1 MLSARRRQPAIRAVH
16 LGEGLLASATDGAG
30 GSNGEVIVD
39 QRSSLLE
46 QLRIERSEDSA
57 PQGRKALWWSVGI
70 AAVVAAGVAT
80 WVVAMPRGV
89 PVKVAT
95 ASLAPVD
102 AATAP
107 ASILDASGY
116 VVARRQATVSAK
128 ITGKVV
134 AVAIEDGQRV
144 ERGDVMAR
152 LDDTNAQAAV
162 AQARAELNQSKAN
175 LLAADIAL
183 ENAGPTFQRN
193 QAQFTRA
200 VISAQTFD
208 TAKTAYDSA
217 RTSRDVAARAVE
229 VAEARLALAQ
239 RNLDD
244 TVVHAP
250 FSGIVTVKAAQEG
263 EMVSPISAGG
273 GFTRTGIGTIVDMG
287 SLEVE
292 VDVSENF
299 INRVRADQPATVKLN
314 AYPDWSIPARV
325 IAIIPTAERAK
336 ATVKVRV
343 GFDVRDARILPEM
356 GARVA
361 FLSEPNDNAAARGDG
376 AQAQQRA
383 LLVPEGAVQ
392 RNGDTGVVYVV
403 TGGNVEKR
411 SVRLG
416 ERSAAGQIVL
426 SGLTSGTRVA
436 IGDFAKLA
444 DGAAVRIEN

>member
-1 MLSARRRQPAIRAVH
+1 M
-16 LGEGLLASATDGAG
+16 
-30 GSNGEVIVD
+30 D

-46 QLRIERSEDSA
+46 QLRIERSDETVPRSRA
-57 PQGRKALWWSVGI
+57 AVWWSVGV

-95 ASLAPVD
+95 VALAPSDV
-102 AATAP
+102 ATAQ

-116 VVARRQATVSAK
+116 IVARRQATVSAK

-134 AVAIEDGQRV
+134 AVAIEEGQRV
-144 ERGDVMAR
+144 ERGDVIAR
-152 LDDTNAQAAV
+152 LDDTNAQATV
-162 AQARAELNQSKAN
+162 AQARAELDQSKAN
-175 LLAADIAL
+175 LAAADVAL
-183 ENAGPTFQRN
+183 ANAGPTFQRN
-193 QAQFTRA
+193 ELQFTRA

-208 TAKTAYDSA
+208 TAKTAYDST
-217 RTSRDVAARAVE
+217 RTSRDVAVRAVD
-229 VAEARLALAQ
+229 VAAARLALAQ

-244 TVVHAP
+244 TVVRAP

-273 GFTRTGIGTIVDMG
+273 GFTRTGIGTIVDMS

-299 INRVRADQPATVKLN
+299 INRVRAEQPATVKLN

-343 GFDVRDARILPEM
+343 GFDVGDPRILPEM

-361 FLSEPNDNAAARGDG
+361 FLAETDATAAAQRG
-376 AQAQQRA
+376 
-383 LLVPEGAVQ
+383 LLVPESAVQ
-392 RNGDTGVVYVV
+392 RNGDTGVVFVV
-403 TGGNVEKR
+403 ADGAVEKR
-411 SVRLG
+411 TVRLG

-426 SGLTSGTRVA
+426 SGLSSGTRVA

-444 DGAAVRIEN
+444 DGTAVRIEN

>member
-1 MLSARRRQPAIRAVH
+1 
-16 LGEGLLASATDGAG
+16 
-30 GSNGEVIVD
+30 VD

-46 QLRIERSEDSA
+46 QLRIERSDDTA
-57 PQGRKALWWSVGI
+57 PRSRKAVWWSVGI
-70 AAVVAAGVAT
+70 AAVVAAGIGT

-95 ASLAPVD
+95 ATPASAD

-116 VVARRQATVSAK
+116 VVARRQATVSSK

-134 AVAIEDGQRV
+134 AVAIEEGKRV
-144 ERGDVMAR
+144 ERGEVIAR
-152 LDDTNAQAAV
+152 LDDTNAQAAL
-162 AQARAELNQSKAN
+162 AQARAELEQSKAN
-175 LLAADIAL
+175 LTASEVAL
-183 ENAGPTFQRN
+183 TNAGPTFQRN
-193 QAQFTRA
+193 ELQFTRA
-200 VISAQTFD
+200 VISAQSFD
-208 TAKTAYDSA
+208 TAKTAFDST
-217 RTSRDVAARAVE
+217 RTSRDIAMRAVD
-229 VAEARLALAQ
+229 VAVARLAMAQ

-244 TVVHAP
+244 TVVRAP
-250 FSGIVTVKAAQEG
+250 FTGIVTVKAAQEG

-343 GFDVRDARILPEM
+343 GFDVGDPRILPEM

-361 FLSEPNDNAAARGDG
+361 FLSDASDG
-376 AQAQQRA
+376 ASAAGGAASSAPRA
-383 LLVPEGAVQ
+383 VLVPEGAVQ
-392 RNGDTGVVYVV
+392 RNGDTGVVFVV
-403 TGGNVEKR
+403 ADGTVEKR
-411 SVRLG
+411 TVRLG

-426 SGLTSGTRVA
+426 SGLSSGTRVA
-436 IGDFAKLA
+436 IGDFSRLT
-444 DGAAVRIEN
+444 DGTAVRIEN

>member
-1 MLSARRRQPAIRAVH
+1 
-16 LGEGLLASATDGAG
+16 
-30 GSNGEVIVD
+30 VD
-39 QRSSLLE
+39 QRSSLLD
-46 QLRIERSEDSA
+46 QLRIERSEETA
-57 PQGRKALWWSVGI
+57 PRSRKAVWWSVGA

-95 ASLAPVD
+95 VSLAPVD
-102 AATAP
+102 VATPA

-128 ITGKVV
+128 VTGKVV
-134 AVAIEDGQRV
+134 VVAIEEGQRV
-144 ERGDVMAR
+144 ERGDVIAR
-152 LDDTNAQAAV
+152 LDDTNAQASV
-162 AQARAELNQSKAN
+162 AQARAELDQSKAN
-175 LLAADIAL
+175 LLAADVAL
-183 ENAGPTFQRN
+183 DNAGPTFQRN
-193 QAQFTRA
+193 QQQFTRA
-200 VISAQTFD
+200 VISAQSFD
-208 TAKTAYDSA
+208 TAKTAYDST

-229 VAEARLALAQ
+229 VAAARLTLAQ

-244 TVVHAP
+244 TVVRAP

-273 GFTRTGIGTIVDMG
+273 GFTRTGIGTIVDMS

-299 INRVRADQPATVKLN
+299 INRVRAEQPATVKLN

-343 GFDVRDARILPEM
+343 GFDVGDARILPEM

-361 FLSEPNDNAAARGDG
+361 FLSDDKGNASTANG
-376 AQAQQRA
+376 ASPSQRA
-383 LLVPEGAVQ
+383 VLVPEAAVQ
-392 RNGDTGVVYVV
+392 RNGDTGVVFVV
-403 TGGNVEKR
+403 NDGSVEKR
-411 SVRLG
+411 TVRLG

-426 SGLTSGTRVA
+426 SGLSSGNRVA
-436 IGDFAKLA
+436 IGDFAKLL
-444 DGAAVRIEN
+444 DGTAIRIDN

>member
-1 MLSARRRQPAIRAVH
+1 
-16 LGEGLLASATDGAG
+16 LLD
-30 GSNGEVIVD
+30 
-39 QRSSLLE
+39 
-46 QLRIERSEDSA
+46 QLRIERSEETA
-57 PQGRKALWWSVGI
+57 PRSRKAVWWSVGA

-95 ASLAPVD
+95 VSLAPVD
-102 AATAP
+102 VATPA

-128 ITGKVV
+128 VTGKVV
-134 AVAIEDGQRV
+134 VVAIEEGQRV
-144 ERGDVMAR
+144 ERGDVIAR
-152 LDDTNAQAAV
+152 LDDTNAQASV
-162 AQARAELNQSKAN
+162 AQARAELDQSKAN
-175 LLAADIAL
+175 LLAADVAL
-183 ENAGPTFQRN
+183 DNAGPTFQRN
-193 QAQFTRA
+193 QQQFTRA
-200 VISAQTFD
+200 VISAQSFD
-208 TAKTAYDSA
+208 TAKTAYDST

-229 VAEARLALAQ
+229 VAAARLTLAQ

-244 TVVHAP
+244 TVVRAP

-273 GFTRTGIGTIVDMG
+273 GFTRTGIGTIVDMS

-299 INRVRADQPATVKLN
+299 INRVRAEQPATVKLN

-343 GFDVRDARILPEM
+343 GFDVGDARILPEM

-361 FLSEPNDNAAARGDG
+361 FLSDDKGNASTANG
-376 AQAQQRA
+376 ASPSQRA
-383 LLVPEGAVQ
+383 VLVPEAAVQ
-392 RNGDTGVVYVV
+392 RNGDTGVVFVV
-403 TGGNVEKR
+403 NDGSVEKR
-411 SVRLG
+411 TVRLG

-426 SGLTSGTRVA
+426 SGLSSGNRVA

-444 DGAAVRIEN
+444 DGTAIRIDN